1 MSAIS
6 HSARAS
12 ASFASDTLGSSATH
26 LHPLRVGQGEGVEL
40 VHLADHLQLGSLL
53 PLLLL
58 QLQPMLELAGRHAG
72 EVLPQGS
79 GGNAELVGHLDEAVS
94 YHTQGVR
101 VSVSPHD
108 LHVNVPGAI
117 TVTLDLHAEAEVALV
132 QLSEDHLDPVVTT
145 SLGGLGGTQRLSAEV
160 RHLPH
165 AVAGGSLRDGEEIL
179 HTLRQ
184 AIEQGAHIG
193 TLELSDL
200 GVGVLGHDEALV
212 IHADRK
218 SV

>member
-79 GGNAELVGHLDEAVS
+79 DGNAELVGHLPKPSAITPREC
-94 YHTQGVR
+94 G
-101 VSVSPHD
+101 SVS
-108 LHVNVPGAI
+108 A
-117 TVTLDLHAEAEVALV
+117 
-132 QLSEDHLDPVVTT
+132 
-145 SLGGLGGTQRLSAEV
+145 
-160 RHLPH
+160 
-165 AVAGGSLRDGEEIL
+165 
-179 HTLRQ
+179 HTLSMLMSPAR
-184 AIEQGAHIG
+184 
-193 TLELSDL
+193 SP
-200 GVGVLGHDEALV
+200 
-212 IHADRK
+212 
-218 SV
+218 